1 MRILGS
7 IVTLLLLAIPGLPA
21 ATFSGST
28 EVREKLAEA
37 VISAEE
43 KQIQILEDLIETGDP
58 FISKVLTAWRR
69 GELFLIEHEGS
80 TIPALLENADSKEP
94 VKVFILESGEV
105 LKDKSGKEL
114 TVIPSRQK
122 TAETTR
128 TLRTQFK
135 KTIDLLGISDP
146 DPKLREK
153 AAFKLG
159 SRADPEYF
167 AALMDRAAIEK
178 KPRVLKKLKEGMAIS
193 QLSSGDEKQKVEAAA
208 KLGELRSIGALDR
221 LKKIV
226 SEQEKLAENE
236 KNNDLISEATRAI
249 KTIEDYKGWV
259 DRGET
264 VFRGIN
270 YGAVLLIVSLGLA
283 ITFGLMGVINMAHG
297 EMIAIG
303 GYSAYVMQK
312 WMTGLYGDEALQWYF
327 LLAIPFAFLTAA
339 TAGLLLERSVIRF
352 LYRRPLESLLAT
364 WAVSMILQ
372 QCFRLYFGA
381 ANVQVNSPDWLIGSV
396 SLGDMAFNYNRLFVI
411 VFAAI
416 IVLGT
421 WFLMSKT
428 PLGLS
433 IRAVM
438 QNRDMAASI
447 GIRASRVRIVTFAFG
462 SGLAG
467 LAGCFLSQI
476 DNVGPEVGSKYIIDS
491 FMVVVSGGVGNLFGT
506 VTAALGIGTA
516 DRMLEAWSDSPVV
529 GKVLV
534 LSTIIVFLQVRP
546 GGLFAAKSRSL
557 D

>member
-28 EVREKLAEA
+28 EVRKKLAEA

-43 KQIQILEDLIETGDP
+43 KQIQILEDLVETGDP

-114 TVIPSRQK
+114 TVIPSQQK
-122 TAETTR
+122 AVETTR
-128 TLRTQFK
+128 TLRIQFK
-135 KTIDLLGISDP
+135 RTTELLGISNP
-146 DPKLREK
+146 DPKLRAK

-159 SRADPEYF
+159 SQAKPEYF

-178 KPRVLKKLKEGMAIS
+178 NSRVLKKLKEGMAIS
-193 QLSSGDEKQKVEAAA
+193 QLRIGDEKQKVEAAA

-226 SEQEKLAENE
+226 SEQEKLAEDE
-236 KNNDLISEATRAI
+236 RNNDLISEATRAV

-264 VFRGIN
+264 LFRGIN

-339 TAGLLLERSVIRF
+339 TAGLLMERSVIRF

-396 SLGDMAFNYNRLFVI
+396 SLGDMSFNYNRLFVI

-447 GIRASRVRIVTFAFG
+447 GIRASRVRMVTFAFG

-491 FMVVVSGGVGNLFGT
+491 FMVVVSGGVGSLFGT

-529 GKVLV
+529 GKVMV
-534 LSTIIVFLQVRP
+534 LSAIIVFLQVRP

>member
-7 IVTLLLLAIPGLPA
+7 IVTLLLAISGLPA
-21 ATFSGST
+21 ATFPGST

-37 VISAEE
+37 VVSAEE
-43 KQIQILEDLIETGDP
+43 KQIQILEELIETGDP
-58 FISKVLTAWRR
+58 FISKALTAWRR

-94 VKVFILESGEV
+94 VKVFVLRSGEV

-114 TVIPSRQK
+114 TVVPSQQK
-122 TAETTR
+122 AAETTR
-128 TLRTQFK
+128 TLRMQFK
-135 KTIDLLGISDP
+135 KITDLLGISDP
-146 DPKLREK
+146 DPDLRAK
-153 AAFKLG
+153 AAFRLG
-159 SRADPEYF
+159 SQAKPEYF
-167 AALMDRAAIEK
+167 NALKNRLVIEK
-178 KPRVLKKLKEGMAIS
+178 NSRVIKKLKEGMAIS
-193 QLSSGDEKQKVEAAA
+193 QLSIGDEKQRVVAAD

-221 LKKIV
+221 LKRII
-226 SEQEKLAENE
+226 SEQEKLAEAE
-236 KNNDLISEATRAI
+236 RNNDLISEATKAV
-249 KTIEDYKGWV
+249 KTIEGYKGWV

-264 VFRGIN
+264 LFRGIN

-303 GYSAYVMQK
+303 GYSAYLMQK

-327 LLAIPFAFLTAA
+327 ILAIPFAFLTAA
-339 TAGLLLERSVIRF
+339 TVGLLLERSVIRF

-396 SLGDMAFNYNRLFVI
+396 SLGDMSFNYNRLFVI
-411 VFAAI
+411 AFAFI
-416 IVLGT
+416 IVSGT
-421 WFLMSKT
+421 GLLMSKT
-428 PLGLS
+428 PFGLS

-447 GIRASRVRIVTFAFG
+447 GIRASRVRMFTFAFG

-491 FMVVVSGGVGNLFGT
+491 FMVVVSGGVGNLLGT
-506 VTAALGIGTA
+506 ITAALGIGTA

-534 LSTIIVFLQVRP
+534 LTAIIVFLQVRP

>member
-1 MRILGS
+1 MRILGP
-7 IVTLLLLAIPGLPA
+7 IITLLLAIPGLPA
-21 ATFSGST
+21 ATFSGSA

-58 FISKVLTAWRR
+58 FVSEVLTAWRR

-80 TIPALLENADSKEP
+80 TIPALLGNADSKEP
-94 VKVFILESGEV
+94 VKVFILESGEL

-114 TVIPSRQK
+114 TVIPSQQK
-122 TAETTR
+122 AAETTR
-128 TLRTQFK
+128 TLRIQFK
-135 KTIDLLGISDP
+135 RTSELLGISNP
-146 DPKLREK
+146 DPKLRAK
-153 AAFKLG
+153 SAFKLG
-159 SRADPEYF
+159 SQAKPEYF
-167 AALMDRAAIEK
+167 AALKNRLVIEK
-178 KPRVLKKLKEGMAIS
+178 NSRVIKKLKEGMAIS
-193 QLSSGDEKQKVEAAA
+193 QLRIGDEKEKAEAAA

-226 SEQEKLAENE
+226 REQEKLAEDE
-236 KNNDLISEATRAI
+236 KNNDLVSEATRAV
-249 KTIEDYKGWV
+249 KTIEDYKRWV

-264 VFRGIN
+264 AFRGIN

-339 TAGLLLERSVIRF
+339 TAGLLMERSVIRF

-396 SLGDMAFNYNRLFVI
+396 SLGDMSFNYNRLFVI

-421 WFLMSKT
+421 WFLMAKT

-447 GIRASRVRIVTFAFG
+447 GIRASRVRMVTFAFG

-491 FMVVVSGGVGNLFGT
+491 FMVVVSGGVGNLLGT
-506 VTAALGIGTA
+506 ITAALGIGTA

-529 GKVLV
+529 GKVMV
-534 LSTIIVFLQVRP
+534 LSAIIVFLQVRP